1 MGRMHS
7 KKHGKAGSVK
17 PVKKTNPTWVSHKA
31 KVVEQ
36 LIIKLAKSEKNT
48 SEIGII
54 LRDTY
59 GIPNVKIVTGKK
71 ITQIL
76 KDNKLAPEM
85 PENLRA
91 LIVRHINLM
100 KHMENNNHDKTAK
113 RGAELTESK
122 INRLVKY
129 YRRTGKLPA
138 DWKYDK
144 AKAKLLVA

>member
-1 MGRMHS
+1 MYSR
-7 KKHGKAGSVK
+7 KRGKAGSTK
-17 PVKKTNPTWVSHKA
+17 PVKKTTPTWVSHKS

-36 LIIKLAKSEKNT
+36 LILKLAKSEKTT

-59 GIPNVKIVTGKK
+59 GIPSVRAVTGKK
-71 ITQIL
+71 INQIL
-76 KDNKLAPEM
+76 IENKAEPAL

-100 KHMENNNHDKTAK
+100 KHMESNNHDKTAK

-129 YRRTGKLPA
+129 YRRTSKLPA
-138 DWKYDK
+138 NWKYDK

>member
-1 MGRMHS
+1 MHS
-7 KKHGKAGSVK
+7 GKRGKAGSTK
-17 PVKKTNPTWVSHKA
+17 PVKKTNPTWVTHKD

-36 LIIKLAKSEKNT
+36 LILKLAKSEKTT

-59 GIPNVKIVTGKK
+59 GIPNVKVVTGKK

-76 KDNKLAPEM
+76 KENKAAPEL

-100 KHMENNNHDKTAK
+100 KHMETNNHDKTAK

-129 YRRTGKLPA
+129 YKRTSKLPA
-138 DWKYDK
+138 DWKYDR

>member
-1 MGRMHS
+1 MARMYS
-7 KKHGKAGSVK
+7 RKRGKAGSTK
-17 PVKKTNPTWVSHKA
+17 PVKKTTPTWVSHKS

-36 LIIKLAKSEKNT
+36 LILKLAKSEKTT

-59 GIPNVKIVTGKK
+59 GIPSVRAVTGKK
-71 ITQIL
+71 INQIL
-76 KDNKLAPEM
+76 IENKAEPAL

-100 KHMENNNHDKTAK
+100 KHMESNNHDKTAK

-129 YRRTGKLPA
+129 YRRTSKLPA
-138 DWKYDK
+138 NWKYDK

>member
-1 MGRMHS
+1 MARMHS
-7 KKHGKAGSVK
+7 RTRGKAGSTK
-17 PVKKTNPTWVSHKA
+17 PVKKTNPTWVSHNS

-36 LIIKLAKSEKNT
+36 LIIKLAKSEKTT

-59 GIPNVKIVTGKK
+59 GIPSVRSVTGKK
-71 ITQIL
+71 VTKIL
-76 KDNKLAPEM
+76 KENKLNPEL

-100 KHMENNNHDKTAK
+100 KHMESNNHDKTAK

-129 YRRTGKLPA
+129 YRRMNKLPA
-138 DWKYDK
+138 NWKYDK
-144 AKAKLLVA
+144 SKAKLLVA